1 MLQNV
6 VGVIGTNFGDEGK
19 GLMTDYFVN
28 RFLKAGHS
36 CVVIKHNGG
45 SQAGHTVVTPDGTR
59 HVFGHFGSGTLQG
72 VPTYF
77 DKDFI
82 VNPMTFVKEYQ
93 ELKKLGYTPEC
104 YIHPDCRI
112 QMPVDIIINQT
123 AEAFRGKNKHGSC
136 GMGIWETVVRSQNP
150 NLDLR
155 VKMFDHSADYHTEF
169 TKFLHFVF
177 NPEQY
182 LIDRLADLDI
192 PVTDDVR
199 ELCVNENVWNNYT
212 FDLAFMLEH
221 CTLVSEKEIVNNFDS
236 AVFETGQGLLLDED
250 NEKYM
255 PYLTPSKTGAC
266 NIMRFLRENLVGTAT
281 DVSVELCYV
290 SRSYMTR
297 HGVGMFP
304 TECNKKYINSNPE
317 KLVDKTNV
325 TNPYQDTLRYGIL
338 DLPDTIGRIG
348 QDFLTHAYSVPT
360 WDVNWSMSITHMDE
374 TNGKIPSVMS
384 GSLTDMLHHCNP
396 NVKIYVSNGETRKH
410 VHRKSYIK
418 FQRVM

>member
-1 MLQNV
+1 
-6 VGVIGTNFGDEGK
+6 
-19 GLMTDYFVN
+19 
-28 RFLKAGHS
+28 
-36 CVVIKHNGG
+36 
-45 SQAGHTVVTPDGTR
+45 
-59 HVFGHFGSGTLQG
+59 
-72 VPTYF
+72 
-77 DKDFI
+77 
-82 VNPMTFVKEYQ
+82 
-93 ELKKLGYTPEC
+93 
-104 YIHPDCRI
+104 
-112 QMPVDIIINQT
+112 
-123 AEAFRGKNKHGSC
+123 
-136 GMGIWETVVRSQNP
+136 
-150 NLDLR
+150 
-155 VKMFDHSADYHTEF
+155 
-169 TKFLHFVF
+169 
-177 NPEQY
+177 
-182 LIDRLADLDI
+182 
-192 PVTDDVR
+192 
-199 ELCVNENVWNNYT
+199 
-212 FDLAFMLEH
+212 
-221 CTLVSEKEIVNNFDS
+221 
-236 AVFETGQGLLLDED
+236 
-250 NEKYM
+250 
-255 PYLTPSKTGAC
+255 
-266 NIMRFLRENLVGTAT
+266 MRFLRENLVGKAT